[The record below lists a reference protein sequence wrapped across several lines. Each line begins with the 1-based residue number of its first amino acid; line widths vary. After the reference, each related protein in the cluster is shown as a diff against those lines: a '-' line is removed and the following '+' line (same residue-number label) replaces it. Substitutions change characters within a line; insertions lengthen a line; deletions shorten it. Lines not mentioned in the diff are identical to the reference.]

1 MTHEMMREMIHAVR
15 RGRSIHPSA
24 QRSAQL
30 SARIVIAAMLCL
42 LGGLSPIRT
51 AVGQQVPG
59 DGLPIQ
65 EHDNAVYQY
74 TQLEL
79 DAARSRGSVE
89 GTIAGEGWVGTDY
102 NRLWWQTAAER
113 EGGRLDNADLQLLYG
128 RYVRHFWDAQV
139 GYRRVFRPGGGN
151 YLVAGFQGLAP
162 YRFEVA
168 TWGALSDRGR
178 VSFRGETA
186 YELLWTQRLISRPA
200 LSADIFT
207 SSDPAYG
214 QRGAGLGDVEVRLPT
229 RYEFSRQFAPYAEV
243 RYTRRTPGEEALSR
257 GASMGAGIGAPTS
270 NWTLRGGLWLVF

>member
-1 MTHEMMREMIHAVR
+1 MTRAMMRAVR
-15 RGRSIHPSA
+15 SGRSIRPSIHPSA
-24 QRSAQL
+24 HL
-30 SARIVIAAMLCL
+30 SVRIVIAAILCL

-51 AVGQQVPG
+51 AVGQQLPSA
-59 DGLPIQ
+59 GLPIQ
-65 EHDNAVYQY
+65 EHDDAVYQY

-89 GTIAGEGWVGTDY
+89 GTIAGEGWVGTDF

-113 EGGRLDNADLQLLYG
+113 EGGRLDNAAIQLLYG
-128 RYVRHFWDAQV
+128 RYVRQFWDAQI

-168 TWGALSDRGR
+168 AWGALSDRGR
-178 VSFRGETA
+178 VSFRGEAA

-257 GASMGAGIGAPTS
+257 GADVGANGGAPAS